1 MRPSLRPLPTAAV
14 LAGLLLTG
22 CSSGTPSAASPGAA
36 GPVTAHPGAA
46 APSADPALAGALTQT
61 QLKALLL
68 QADDLPDLPQ
78 RTTYAGVE
86 ASTAAPPQLAL
97 CQEAPPTAPHQL
109 ANVLAKGGGVGQV
122 QVFEVLQVYADPAGA
137 AAAYEQASAA
147 ARTCT
152 SYAAAG
158 RTFAV
163 EDLADVAVPGA
174 ERALHYRLTTPDV
187 VGGDVR
193 SLSLRGRDVVL
204 VTGYGAPPA
213 GQSLLDYQADVLRR
227 ATARL
232 G

>member
-1 MRPSLRPLPTAAV
+1 MHPSPSRPVTALLTGL
-14 LAGLLLTG
+14 LAGLLLAG
-22 CSSGTPSAASPGAA
+22 CSSADA
-36 GPVTAHPGAA
+36 GQATAGSVPAVPLA
-46 APSADPALAGALTQT
+46 APAGGLSQA
-61 QLKALLL
+61 QLQGLLL
-68 QADDLPDLPQ
+68 QTADLPDLPQ
-78 RTTYAGVE
+78 RTVYAGVE
-86 ASTAAPPQLAL
+86 RSTQAPPQLAL

-122 QVFEVLQVYADPAGA
+122 QVFEVVQVYADPAAA
-137 AAAYEQASAA
+137 AAAYAQALAA
-147 ARTCT
+147 ARACPT
-152 SYAAAG
+152 YASQG

-174 ERALHYRLTTPDV
+174 DQALHYRLTTPDV

-193 SLSLRGRDVVL
+193 SLALRGRYVVL